1 MILLQF
7 SMWKAELQV
16 TLDNHVE
23 LMLSFQMKIFPPNC
37 ELIFVLR
44 CSNKLMI
51 ANLR

>member
-37 ELIFVLR
+37 ELILCFTVF
-44 CSNKLMI
+44 KQ
-51 ANLR
+51 ANDR